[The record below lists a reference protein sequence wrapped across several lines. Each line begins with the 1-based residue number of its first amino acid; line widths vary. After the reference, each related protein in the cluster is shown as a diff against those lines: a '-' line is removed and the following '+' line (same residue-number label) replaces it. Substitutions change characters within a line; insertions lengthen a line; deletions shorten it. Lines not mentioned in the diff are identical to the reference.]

1 MKVGCISGNALL
13 KDFSYPR
20 DFLWKGQLWNGS
32 YFCRTIG
39 SVSEENVLKYIERQ
53 KTCQL

>member
-1 MKVGCISGNALL
+1 MLL
-13 KDFSYPR
+13 FEK
-20 DFLWKGQLWNGS
+20 
-32 YFCRTIG
+32 FCETIG